1 MATATGYLALGSRP
15 ACTSMHQETL
25 LLPSVNVGS
34 GDLIIQVLTSLH
46 SIRQAAAATAAAGW
60 ARAGQGRQGLQSQ
73 RSMRLPWHRRCLV
86 APALP

>member
-46 SIRQAAAATAAAGW
+46 SIRQVAA
-60 ARAGQGRQGLQSQ
+60 AGQGRGGRACSLSP
-73 RSMRLPWHRRCLV
+73 S
-86 APALP
+86 APCSCPGVKDAWWPPGIA